1 MYRDDYYDGYYD
13 DYNDRYVYD
22 YDPDDELYHF
32 GVKGMKWGIRR
43 YQNRDG
49 SPTGAGR
56 GRYGRGGGVK
66 GHLKRNWKKYA
77 AGAGAIAGLAAGG
90 YLAYKNKDSINAAY
104 QKAAGYMKPRLKN
117 LPFQVKNRGMQ
128 LGAKAQLGLE
138 SAGRGLR
145 NAGRNIKNA
154 AQARARNRQDARM
167 MMNSLAGRPQVTG
180 HRINLS
186 SARNLAEQM
195 GAKAQLAGQDFARR
209 AGGTIKNY
217 RSKVRARRSQK
228 WLY

>member
-1 MYRDDYYDGYYD
+1 MYRNDYYDGYYD
-13 DYNDRYVYD
+13 DYDDRYVYD

-56 GRYGRGGGVK
+56 GRYSRGGGIK
-66 GHLKRNWKKYA
+66 GHFKRNWKKYA

-90 YLAYKNKDSINAAY
+90 YLAYKNRAAIGAAAGKAARGVNNLY
-104 QKAAGYMKPRLKN
+104 QKGK
-117 LPFQVKNRGMQ
+117 F
-128 LGAKAQLGLE
+128 KAQLG
-138 SAGRGLR
+138 AARM
-145 NAGRNIKNA
+145 KKA
-154 AQARARNRQDARM
+154 AQDRARNRQDARM